1 MRTDVSVSKGDRLL
15 KLGLFVAA
23 LLLIVSALAAPAGAE
38 TRVITKKVGPIT
50 VAPYQVALGGPQFPD
65 GPLPVAPNIEGFI
78 TKMSVDVVDV
88 KTGKPVPIRRIM
100 LHHIVFMNFGTPEA
114 RRYDPFYGD
123 GEERAKMELPKGYGY
138 PIHPGEQ
145 WYWVWMLMNHQS
157 VTDQVKIRYTMTV
170 VTDKT
175 LKPVIPFNFDTSN
188 RRAGLV
194 FDVPGGG
201 KPGSVDVRKM
211 SRPAPVAGRLV
222 AGLGHVHGGAKSLAL
237 TQPSCGNR
245 TLYRSSPTWG
255 LKKHPFYQVRPVLH
269 EPGPINMSQFTS
281 ARGIPVAAGETLT
294 LTSRYDNQYP
304 HTRAMGLMVAYL
316 APDPK
321 VTATNCAPLPRDYKV
336 LKTKQKGRKKVP
348 PRQIHI
354 YDWSKKGKAI
364 EVPGPR
370 GAMQVATGDTT
381 VVADDFQFKAGNV
394 SLPRGGTITWSF
406 PGDVLH
412 NVTLANG
419 PEGFSSDRLL
429 NGGTFSKTFTKPGTY
444 TFFCELHPVGMIER
458 VVVRPGIPAGLG
470 LAPY

>member
-1 MRTDVSVSKGDRLL
+1 MGTYASVPKGRGILKAALL
-15 KLGLFVAA
+15 VAA
-23 LLLIVSALAAPAGAE
+23 LLVVLMALAAPAGAK
-38 TRVITKKVGPIT
+38 TRVITKKVGPIE
-50 VAPYQVALGGPQFPD
+50 VGPYQVALGGPQFPD
-65 GPLPVAPNIEGFI
+65 GPPPVAPNIEGFI

-88 KTGKPVPIRRIM
+88 KTGKPVPIKRIM
-100 LHHIVFMNFGTPEA
+100 LHHIVFMNLGTPEQG
-114 RRYDPFYGD
+114 RVDPFYGD
-123 GEERAKMELPKGYGY
+123 GEERAKMILPKGYGY
-138 PIHPGEQ
+138 PIHPGEK

-157 VTDQVKIRYTMTV
+157 VSDQVKIRYTMTV
-170 VTDKT
+170 ETDKE
-175 LKPVIPFNFDTSN
+175 LKPVVPLNFDTSN
-188 RRAGLV
+188 RRQGLV

-211 SRPAPVAGRLV
+211 TRTAPVAGRIV
-222 AGLGHVHGGAKSLAL
+222 AGLGHVHGGAKSLTL
-237 TQPSCGNR
+237 TQPECNNR
-245 TLYRSSPTWG
+245 PLYRSSPTWG

-281 ARGIPVAAGETLT
+281 ERGIPVAAGEELT

-304 HTRAMGLMVAYL
+304 HSRAMGLMVAYL
-316 APDPK
+316 APDEK
-321 VTATNCAPLPRDYKV
+321 VTKTTCARLPRDIKV
-336 LKTKQKGRKKVP
+336 LRTKHKGRKKVP

-370 GAMQVATGDTT
+370 GALVESSGDTT
-381 VVADDFQFKAGNV
+381 VVADKFQFKAGNL

-419 PEGFSSDRLL
+419 PEGFSSDRLW
-429 NGGTFSKTFTKPGTY
+429 NGGTFSKKFTKPGTY

-458 VVVRPGIPAGLG
+458 VVVRR
-470 LAPY
+470 